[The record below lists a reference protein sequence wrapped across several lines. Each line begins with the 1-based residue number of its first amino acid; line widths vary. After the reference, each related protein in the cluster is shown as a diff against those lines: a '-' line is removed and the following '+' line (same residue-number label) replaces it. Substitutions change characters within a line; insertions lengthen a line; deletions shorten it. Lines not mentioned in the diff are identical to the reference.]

1 LDWDA
6 DEFTLPAPWRGILS
20 LCKRAPRIEFS
31 TTTHSHT
38 ALSDEDSQFIG
49 QLLKVDEANAFP
61 ALSLAAGDWST
72 HGGTDS
78 GAARKQLEEKGR
90 VCGEINLK
98 RRKKLPIL
106 KLLAMARRLSLCV

>member
-61 ALSLAAGDWST
+61 ALSLAAGDWSAY
-72 HGGTDS
+72 GSTDS
-78 GAARKQLEEKGR
+78 GATTEHLEEKGR
-90 VCGEINLK
+90 VCGEINLT
-98 RRKKLPIL
+98 RRKKLPII
-106 KLLAMARRLSLCV
+106 KLLAVARRLSLCV